1 MAKKKLNKKVAIMGS
16 TILLVFL
23 LGVVVVIL
31 RFSKN
36 PSKFLAD
43 AQVALA
49 QYDYE
54 GAERNYRQAYGSAKD
69 DDLKIEILFKIS
81 ELHLIDDKVHEHEP
95 DWRKAIGCWNTVI
108 NIDPKNI
115 EARMALLKY
124 FYEIGDSGNP
134 RTWQTVESTASEL
147 AQVMDEKLLEPDA
160 YVLSAKAR
168 AKLEM
173 AGFGQASDREKV
185 LKEAVAEL
193 ERLTEL
199 TPEDINIYKY
209 LARAEIIKGEID
221 SSKGSLGAVQ
231 KADEKAMEIL
241 QRAVDISRDDVDA
254 YVSLLDM
261 KLRSVWKEVGTD
273 WKSSEKV
280 QALEG
285 DFKSFVDKFSSD
297 AKSYASLARFYQLD
311 IRDIDK
317 AVEAIGKAVELD
329 SQDINSAMMLAE
341 LYYRKFSIYEDK
353 QFRPKALETLDNA
366 LNVPGARDVQGP
378 RQFRHRQNKYMLYQL
393 LAGWCVEQA
402 FEAGRAQD
410 EEQRLEWTAKA
421 EQAIH
426 EIEQII
432 GTGDNVNVVKW
443 HGMLALVKGDET
455 TAIRQMFNA
464 YEQLKAADQRDLM
477 LSYMLARVFENRAEM
492 GARSEFLES
501 ALFKRPS
508 IALQKPQSLL
518 DYAQILLALR
528 TPTQSVVMVDVY
540 EKARPPSDRSKS
552 LRIRGYIRAGQFDD
566 AEAQLAQMNPDAADT
581 IELRFSLVQRRIAR
595 IASQIRQKPGLV
607 DEAEPAETMLY
618 ERGELGTYKSQ
629 LEQLREL
636 LVQKKPEQWGMTHKI
651 CKRYV
656 AGGQVDRARSL
667 IDEFL
672 TYSPNNIQ
680 AQVYKRLLNEPD
692 PTDVLPERLNQ
703 LEEEVIADIPDE
715 QERFTELGRYYRSRG
730 MIDEAMSAYK
740 KAYEAAPGVK
750 QVVAILFEMA
760 LSAKDM
766 ALAEEL
772 VQQARNKNLD
782 ECEGNLFAA
791 RLAMTKGDSQI
802 ALDRLNNCLEI
813 RPVFANGYLL
823 RSQLNGSLGNYDDAV
838 SDAKTAQRFNPLDEA
853 IAKQV
858 AAVLYNRN
866 LRLRGNVTS
875 DQIAE
880 TEQALV
886 RAIVLNPNDWNLR
899 SIYAEYISEREPA
912 NALAARQRLLKRF
925 PNVDNSLMLGNMA
938 MRMALKETEDQRR
951 AGLLDIAASA
961 YKKAYKLAP
970 ENKAVLDAYSEFLR
984 LTGKRDKA
992 TELFTGQDDSLWQFY
1007 LRDGQY
1013 DKARDILVK
1022 RYEENSENPDFI
1034 GIVKGLSLI
1043 ASKTEDKEALKKYS
1057 QEVLA
1062 LENTPQN
1069 ELMQIQSYLEIG
1081 LVKEAELKLA
1091 SFRERYPDEAR
1102 GILLEA
1108 WSAMTKGQLKRALE
1122 LVNQN
1127 LQVDPES
1134 AMAWRLRGQVNRFL
1148 GDFNQ
1153 AVEDLQKSKNINAN
1167 PNIRMELAMAY
1178 HRIGR
1183 LAAAIGELVE
1193 ALKNQQAPPR
1203 VRTMLEQLYLQAGRT
1218 TELKQ
1223 FYDETLQKYP
1233 DSGIW
1238 CFRAGQFALQEKRY
1252 EQAEQLLGKAWELS
1266 QGQGGYVRA
1275 LDKYLEALW
1284 HGEKYEELLKYAAKY
1299 IDTKFAPI
1307 AYAQMGQARFMMGSK
1322 ATAMD
1327 YYRKAIEKCG
1337 TNDELIIGILQNM
1350 SKIVGQMEALK
1361 WCNEKLRTSPDS
1373 MAANLMM
1380 FKLTQQRGEYN
1391 KALQYIDKFLS
1402 LVDPENPVWIEQMF
1416 NKANT
1421 LTMAY
1426 MKTSD
1431 KRYLSTAILE
1441 FEKIL
1446 AKQPDNT
1453 SVLNNLAYFLAD
1465 NDEQLDKAVECAK
1478 RAHEASPND
1487 AGIMD
1492 TYAYALCK
1500 TGDYAKAEEILQMA
1514 IQIFER
1520 ESMTVSWDVY
1530 KHLGMAQEGLGQKAG
1545 AAGSYRRALEVAGR
1559 GISKKNK
1566 EELMKAIERVL
1577 P

>member
-1 MAKKKLNKKVAIMGS
+1 MAKKRLNKRVALMGS
-16 TILLVFL
+16 IILAVFL
-23 LGVVVVIL
+23 LGVVVVVL

-36 PSKFLAD
+36 PLKFLAD
-43 AQVALA
+43 AEVALT

-54 GAERNYRQAYGSAKD
+54 VTERNYRQAYGSAKD

-124 FYEIGDSGNP
+124 FYEIGDSGN
-134 RTWQTVESTASEL
+134 TGAWQTVESTASEL
-147 AQVMDEKLLEPDA
+147 AQVIDEKLLNPDP
-160 YVLSAKAR
+160 YVLMAKAR

-173 AGFGQASDREKV
+173 AGLGQASDREKA

-193 ERLTEL
+193 ERLTEM
-199 TPEDINIYKY
+199 TPEDIDIYKY

-221 SSKGSLGAVQ
+221 SAKGLIDASE

-241 QRAVDISRDDVDA
+241 KRAVDIAPENAEA
-254 YVSLLDM
+254 YINLLDM
-261 KLRSVWKEVGTD
+261 KLRTVWKEVGGD
-273 WKSSEKV
+273 WRENENVVAMAS
-280 QALEG
+280 
-285 DFKSFVDKFSSD
+285 DFESLVGKFSSNTK
-297 AKSYASLARFYQLD
+297 AYASLARFYQLD
-311 IRDIDK
+311 IMDIDK

-329 SQDINSAMMLAE
+329 SQDIDSAIMMAE

-353 QFRPKALETLDNA
+353 QFLTKALETVNNA
-366 LNVPGARDVQGP
+366 LNLPGARDVQGP
-378 RQFRHRQNKYMLYQL
+378 RQFRHRQNKYMLYRL
-393 LAGWCVEQA
+393 LAGWCIEQA
-402 FEAGRAQD
+402 FEEGRAGD
-410 EEQRLEWTAKA
+410 EEQRLEWTTKA
-421 EQAIH
+421 ELAIH

-432 GTGDNVNVVKW
+432 GTGDNVHVVKW
-443 HGMLALVKGDET
+443 HGMLALVKGDTT

-464 YEQLKAADQRDLM
+464 YEQLKAANRRDLM
-477 LSYMLARVFENRAEM
+477 LSYMLARVFENRAEI
-492 GARSEFLES
+492 GARSELLES

-508 IALQKPQSLL
+508 IALQKPQALL
-518 DYAQILLALR
+518 DYAQILLVLR
-528 TPTQSVVMVDVY
+528 APTKSVSMVDAY
-540 EKARPPSDRSKS
+540 EKARPSSDRSKS
-552 LRIRGYIRAGQFDD
+552 LRIRGYIHAGQFDD
-566 AEAQLAQMNPDAADT
+566 AEEQLAQMDPDAADT
-581 IELRFSLVQRRIAR
+581 IELRLSLVQRRIAR
-595 IASQIRQKPGLV
+595 IASQRRQKLGLV
-607 DEAEPAETMLY
+607 DEKKPAETMLY
-618 ERGELGTYKSQ
+618 ERAELETYRSQ
-629 LEQLREL
+629 LKQLRER
-636 LVQKKPEQWGMTHKI
+636 LVQKKPDRLGI
-651 CKRYV
+651 VLALCNRYV
-656 AGGQVDRARSL
+656 ADGEIDRARSL
-667 IDEFL
+667 VDEFL

-680 AQVYKRLLNEPD
+680 AQVYKRRLNEPD
-692 PTDVLPERLNQ
+692 PTAISPERLNQ
-703 LEEEVIADIPDE
+703 IEEEVIADIPDE

-730 MIDEAMSAYK
+730 MIDEAMSVYK
-740 KAYEAAPGVK
+740 KAYSRQVGTGVK
-750 QVVAILFEMA
+750 LVVAILFEMA

-791 RLAMTKGDSQI
+791 RLAMAKGDSQI
-802 ALDRLNNCLEI
+802 ALDRLNNCLKI
-813 RPVFANGYLL
+813 RPVFPNGYLL
-823 RSQLNGSLGNYDDAV
+823 RSQVNGSLGNYDGAV

-875 DQIAE
+875 DQIAK

-886 RAIVLNPNDWNLR
+886 RAMVLNPDDWNLR

-912 NALAARQRLLKRF
+912 QALAVRQGLLRRF
-925 PNVDNSLMLGNMA
+925 PNVDNSVMLGNMV
-938 MRMALKETEDQRR
+938 
-951 AGLLDIAASA
+951 IA
-961 YKKAYKLAP
+961 
-970 ENKAVLDAYSEFLR
+970 R
-984 LTGKRDKA
+984 
-992 TELFTGQDDSLWQFY
+992 
-1007 LRDGQY
+1007 
-1013 DKARDILVK
+1013 
-1022 RYEENSENPDFI
+1022 
-1034 GIVKGLSLI
+1034 
-1043 ASKTEDKEALKKYS
+1043 KTEDKEALKKYS

-1062 LENTPQN
+1062 LKNTPEN
-1069 ELMQIQSYLEIG
+1069 ELMQIQSYLEVG
-1081 LVKEAELKLA
+1081 LVKEAEVKLA
-1091 SFRERYPDEAR
+1091 SFRERYPDEAK

-1134 AMAWRLRGQVNRFL
+1134 AVAWRLRGQVNRFL

-1153 AVEDLQKSKNINAN
+1153 AVEDLQKSKNIDTN
-1167 PNIRMELAMAY
+1167 PKIRMELAMAY

-1183 LAAAIGELVE
+1183 LTAAIGELVA

-1203 VRTMLEQLYLQAGRT
+1203 VRTMLEQLYLQTGRT
-1218 TELKQ
+1218 TDLKQ

-1238 CFRAGQFALQEKRY
+1238 HFRAGQFALQEKQY
-1252 EQAEQLLGKAWELS
+1252 EQAEQLLGKSWELS
-1266 QGQGGYVRA
+1266 QDQGGYVRA
-1275 LDKYLEALW
+1275 LDKYLEAFW
-1284 HGEKYEELLKYAAKY
+1284 RGEKYEELLKYAAKY

-1337 TNDELIIGILQNM
+1337 TNDELILGILQNM
-1350 SKIVGQMEALK
+1350 SNIVGPIEVGK

-1373 MAANLMM
+1373 LVANLMM

-1391 KALQYIDKFLS
+1391 KALGYIDKFLS
-1402 LVDPENPVWIEQMF
+1402 LVDPESPVWIEQMF
-1416 NKANT
+1416 NRANT

-1431 KRYLSTAILE
+1431 KRYIPTAVLE

-1446 AKQPDNT
+1446 AKQPNNT
-1453 SVLNNLAYFLAD
+1453 GVLNNLAYFLVD
-1465 NDEQLDKAVECAK
+1465 NDEQLDKAVECAR
-1478 RAHEASPND
+1478 RAHEALPND

-1500 TGDYAKAEEILQMA
+1500 TGDYAKAEEMLQMA

-1520 ESMTVSWDVY
+1520 ESMAVSWDVY

-1559 GISKKNK
+1559 RISEKNK
-1566 EELMKAIERVL
+1566 EELMKAIGRVG
-1577 P
+1577 

>member
-1 MAKKKLNKKVAIMGS
+1 MAKKRLNKRVALMGS
-16 TILLVFL
+16 IILAVFL
-23 LGVVVVIL
+23 LGVVVVVL

-36 PSKFLAD
+36 PLKFLAD
-43 AQVALA
+43 AEVALT

-54 GAERNYRQAYGSAKD
+54 GTERNYRQAYGSAKD

-124 FYEIGDSGNP
+124 FYEIGDSGN
-134 RTWQTVESTASEL
+134 TGAWQTVESTASEL
-147 AQVMDEKLLEPDA
+147 AQVIDEKLLNPDP
-160 YVLSAKAR
+160 YVLMAKAR

-173 AGFGQASDREKV
+173 AGLGQASDREKA

-193 ERLTEL
+193 ERLTEM
-199 TPEDINIYKY
+199 TTEDIDIYKY

-221 SSKGSLGAVQ
+221 SAKGLIDAAE

-241 QRAVDISRDDVDA
+241 KRAVDIAPENAEA
-254 YVSLLDM
+254 YINLLDM
-261 KLRSVWKEVGTD
+261 KLRTVWKEVGGD
-273 WKSSEKV
+273 WRENENVVAMASDFE
-280 QALEG
+280 ALVG
-285 DFKSFVDKFSSD
+285 KFSSNTK
-297 AKSYASLARFYQLD
+297 AYASLARFYQLD
-311 IRDIDK
+311 IMDIDK

-329 SQDINSAMMLAE
+329 SQDIDSAIMMAE

-353 QFRPKALETLDNA
+353 QFLTKALETVNNA
-366 LNVPGARDVQGP
+366 LNLPGARDVQGP
-378 RQFRHRQNKYMLYQL
+378 RQFRHRQNKYMLYRL
-393 LAGWCVEQA
+393 LAGWCIEQA
-402 FEAGRAQD
+402 FEEGRAGD
-410 EEQRLEWTAKA
+410 EEQRLEWTTKA
-421 EQAIH
+421 ELAIH

-432 GTGDNVNVVKW
+432 GTGDNVHVVKW
-443 HGMLALVKGDET
+443 HGMLALVKGDTT

-464 YEQLKAADQRDLM
+464 YEQLKAANRRDLM
-477 LSYMLARVFENRAEM
+477 LSYMLARVFENRAEI
-492 GARSEFLES
+492 GARSELLES

-508 IALQKPQSLL
+508 IALQKPQALL
-518 DYAQILLALR
+518 DYAQILLVLR
-528 TPTQSVVMVDVY
+528 APTKSVSMVDAY
-540 EKARPPSDRSKS
+540 EKARPSSDRSKS
-552 LRIRGYIRAGQFDD
+552 LRIRGYIHAGQFDD
-566 AEAQLAQMNPDAADT
+566 AEEQLAQMDPDAADT
-581 IELRFSLVQRRIAR
+581 IELRLSLVQRRIAR
-595 IASQIRQKPGLV
+595 IASQRRQKLGLV
-607 DEAEPAETMLY
+607 DEKKPAETMLY
-618 ERGELGTYKSQ
+618 ERAELETYRSQ
-629 LEQLREL
+629 LKQLRER
-636 LVQKKPEQWGMTHKI
+636 LVQKKPDRLGI
-651 CKRYV
+651 VLALCNRYV
-656 AGGQVDRARSL
+656 ADGEIDRARSL
-667 IDEFL
+667 VDEFL

-680 AQVYKRLLNEPD
+680 AQVYKRRLNEPD
-692 PTDVLPERLNQ
+692 PTAISPERLNQ
-703 LEEEVIADIPDE
+703 IEEEVIADIPDE

-730 MIDEAMSAYK
+730 MIDEAMSVYK
-740 KAYEAAPGVK
+740 KAYSRQVGTGVK
-750 QVVAILFEMA
+750 LVVAILFEMA

-791 RLAMTKGDSQI
+791 RLAMAKGDSQI
-802 ALDRLNNCLEI
+802 ALDRLNNCLKI
-813 RPVFANGYLL
+813 RPVFPNGYLL
-823 RSQLNGSLGNYDDAV
+823 RSQVNGSLGNYDGAV

-875 DQIAE
+875 DQIAK

-886 RAIVLNPNDWNLR
+886 RAMVLNPDDWNLR

-912 NALAARQRLLKRF
+912 QALAVRQGLLRRF
-925 PNVDNSLMLGNMA
+925 PNVDNSVMLGNMA

-951 AGLLDIAASA
+951 AGLLDIAGSA
-961 YKKAYKLAP
+961 YEKAYKLAP

-992 TELFTGQDDSLWQFY
+992 TELFTGQARRAGLWQFY

-1013 DKARDILVK
+1013 DKARDILEK
-1022 RYEENSENPDFI
+1022 LNEENSANI
-1034 GIVKGLSLI
+1034 TVVRGLSLI
-1043 ASKTEDKEALKKYS
+1043 ARKTEDKEALKKYS

-1062 LENTPQN
+1062 LKNTPEN
-1069 ELMQIQSYLEIG
+1069 ELMQIQSYLEVG
-1081 LVKEAELKLA
+1081 LVKEAEVKLA
-1091 SFRERYPDEAR
+1091 SFRERYPDEAK

-1134 AMAWRLRGQVNRFL
+1134 AVAWRLRGQVNRFL

-1153 AVEDLQKSKNINAN
+1153 AVEDLQKSKNIDTN
-1167 PNIRMELAMAY
+1167 PKIRMELAMAY

-1183 LAAAIGELVE
+1183 LTAAIGELVA

-1203 VRTMLEQLYLQAGRT
+1203 VRTMLEQLYLQTGRT
-1218 TELKQ
+1218 TDLKQ

-1238 CFRAGQFALQEKRY
+1238 HFRAGQFALQEKQY
-1252 EQAEQLLGKAWELS
+1252 EQAEQLLGKSWELS
-1266 QGQGGYVRA
+1266 QDQGGYVRA

-1284 HGEKYEELLKYAAKY
+1284 RGEKYEELLKYAAKY

-1337 TNDELIIGILQNM
+1337 TNDELILGILQNM
-1350 SKIVGQMEALK
+1350 SNIVGPIEVGK

-1373 MAANLMM
+1373 LVANLMM

-1391 KALQYIDKFLS
+1391 KALGYIDKFLS
-1402 LVDPENPVWIEQMF
+1402 LVDPESPVWIEQMF
-1416 NKANT
+1416 NRANT

-1431 KRYLSTAILE
+1431 KRYIPTAVLE

-1446 AKQPDNT
+1446 AKQPNNT
-1453 SVLNNLAYFLAD
+1453 GVLNNLAYFLVD
-1465 NDEQLDKAVECAK
+1465 NDEQLDKAVECAR
-1478 RAHEASPND
+1478 RAHEALPND

-1500 TGDYAKAEEILQMA
+1500 TGDYAKAEEMLQMA

-1520 ESMTVSWDVY
+1520 ESMAVSWDVY

-1559 GISKKNK
+1559 RISEKNK
-1566 EELMKAIERVL
+1566 EELMKAIGRVG
-1577 P
+1577 

>member
-1 MAKKKLNKKVAIMGS
+1 MAKKRLNKRVALMGS
-16 TILLVFL
+16 TILVVFL
-23 LGVVVVIL
+23 LGVVVVVL
-31 RFSKN
+31 RFSKD
-36 PSKFLAD
+36 PLKFLAD
-43 AQVALA
+43 AEVALA
-49 QYDYE
+49 QYDYQ
-54 GAERNYRQAYGSAKD
+54 GTERNYGQAYGSAKD

-95 DWRKAIGCWNTVI
+95 DWRKALGCWNTVI

-134 RTWQTVESTASEL
+134 GVWQMVESTAAEL
-147 AQVMDEKLLEPDA
+147 AQVIDEKLLAPDV
-160 YVLSAKAR
+160 YVLLAKAR

-173 AGFGQASDREKV
+173 AGLGQVSDREKA

-193 ERLTEL
+193 ERLAEM
-199 TPEDINIYKY
+199 TPEDIDIYKY

-221 SSKGSLGAVQ
+221 SSKGILDAAQ

-241 QRAVDISRDDVDA
+241 QRAVDILPDNAEA
-254 YVSLLDM
+254 YINLLDM
-261 KLRSVWKEVGTD
+261 KLRSVWEEVKSE

-285 DFKSFVDKFSSD
+285 DFKALADKFSSD
-297 AKSYASLARFYQLD
+297 AKPYASLARFYQLD

-317 AVEAIGKAVELD
+317 AVEAIEKAVELD
-329 SQDINSAMMLAE
+329 SQDIDSVMMMAE

-353 QFRPKALETLDNA
+353 QFLPKALETVNNA
-366 LNVPGARDVQGP
+366 LNLPGARDVQGP
-378 RQFRHRQNKYMLYQL
+378 RQFRHRQNKYMLYRL
-393 LAGWCVEQA
+393 LAGWCIEQA

-410 EEQRLEWTAKA
+410 EELKVEWTAKA

-432 GTGDNVNVVKW
+432 GTGDNVHVVKW
-443 HGMLALVKGDET
+443 HGMLALVKGDTT

-464 YEQLKAADQRDLM
+464 YEQLKAADQRDQM
-477 LSYMLARVFENRAEM
+477 LSYMLARVFENRAEI

-508 IALQKPQSLL
+508 IALQKPQALL
-518 DYAQILLALR
+518 DYAEILLVLR
-528 TPTQSVVMVDVY
+528 APTKSVLMVDAY
-540 EKARPPSDRSKS
+540 EKARPSSDRSKS

-566 AEAQLAQMNPDAADT
+566 AEEQLAQMDPDAVDV
-581 IELRFSLVQRRIAR
+581 IELRFSLVQRRVAR
-595 IASQIRQKPGLV
+595 IASQRRQKPGLV
-607 DEAEPAETMLY
+607 DEEKPAETMLY
-618 ERGELGTYKSQ
+618 EQAELETYRSQ
-629 LEQLREL
+629 LKQLREQL
-636 LVQKKPEQWGMTHKI
+636 LEKKPERWDMTHTI

-656 AGGQVDRARSL
+656 AGGQIDRARSL
-667 IDEFL
+667 IGEFL

-680 AQVYKRLLNEPD
+680 AQVYKRRLNEPD
-692 PTDVLPERLNQ
+692 STAVSTKRLNQ
-703 LEEEVIADIPDE
+703 IEEEVIADIPDE

-730 MIDEAMSAYK
+730 MIDEAMSVYK
-740 KAYEAAPGVK
+740 KAYEAAPEEK
-750 QVVAILFEMA
+750 WVVAILFEMA
-760 LSAKDM
+760 LSVKDM

-772 VQQARNKNLD
+772 VQVARNKNLD

-791 RLAMTKGDSQI
+791 RLAMAKGDYQI
-802 ALDRLNNCLEI
+802 ALDRLSNCLKI
-813 RPVFANGYLL
+813 RPVFPNGYLL
-823 RSQLNGSLGNYDDAV
+823 RSQVNGRLGNYDDAV
-838 SDAKTAQRFNPLDEA
+838 SDAKTAQRFNPIDKA
-853 IAKQV
+853 IVKQV

-866 LRLRGNVTS
+866 LRLGRSVPS
-875 DQIAE
+875 EQIAE
-880 TEQALV
+880 TEQELV
-886 RAIVLNPNDWNLR
+886 KAIVLNPDDWNLR

-912 NALAARQRLLKRF
+912 KALAVRQRLLKRF

-938 MRMALKETEDQRR
+938 MRMALKETENQRR
-951 AGLLDIAASA
+951 AGLLDIAGSA
-961 YKKAYKLAP
+961 YEKAYKRAP

-992 TELFTGQDDSLWQFY
+992 TELFTGQDDSLWRFY

-1013 DKARDILVK
+1013 EKARDILVK
-1022 RYEENSENPDFI
+1022 LYDENSENI
-1034 GIVKGLSLI
+1034 TVVRGLSLI

-1062 LENTPQN
+1062 LENTPEN
-1069 ELMQIQSYLEIG
+1069 ELMQIQAYLEVG
-1081 LVKEAELKLA
+1081 LVKEAEVKLA
-1091 SFRERYPDEAR
+1091 SFRERYPDEAK

-1134 AMAWRLRGQVNRFL
+1134 AVAWRLRGQVNRFL
-1148 GDFNQ
+1148 GNFNQ
-1153 AVEDLQKSKNINAN
+1153 AVEDLQKSKSIDTN
-1167 PNIRMELAMAY
+1167 PKIRMELAMAY

-1183 LAAAIGELVE
+1183 LTAAIGELVA

-1203 VRTMLEQLYLQAGRT
+1203 VRTMLEQLYLQAGRKA
-1218 TELKQ
+1218 ELKR

-1238 CFRAGQFALQEKRY
+1238 HFRAGQFALRQKQY
-1252 EQAEQLLGKAWELS
+1252 EQAEQLLSKSWELS
-1266 QGQGGYVRA
+1266 QDQGGYVQA

-1284 HGEKYEELLKYAAKY
+1284 RGQKYEELLKYAAKY

-1337 TNDELIIGILQNM
+1337 TNNEFILGILENM
-1350 SKIVGQMEALK
+1350 SNIVGQIEVGK

-1373 MAANLMM
+1373 LAANLMM

-1402 LVDPENPVWIEQMF
+1402 LVDPESGVWIEQMF

-1431 KRYLSTAILE
+1431 KRYISTAVLE

-1446 AKQPDNT
+1446 TKQPNNT

-1465 NDEQLDKAVECAK
+1465 TNEQLDKAVECAG

-1492 TYAYALCK
+1492 TYAYTLCK
-1500 TGDYAKAEEILQMA
+1500 VGSYVKAEEILQMA

-1520 ESMTVSWDVY
+1520 ESIAVPWDVY

-1545 AAGSYRRALEVAGR
+1545 AEGSYRRALEIAGR
-1559 GISKKNK
+1559 RILKKNK

-1577 P
+1577 Q